1 MGEEVLES
9 KKREGKASSTLQTQY
24 ITFSSAHALPKA
36 LVHGVCALNHK
47 RGPDSLPSH
56 SHILHTVGMEGI
68 VNSYKPQTPRDAV
81 KNCRQIEIN
90 SGGDVHTAHNNTSG
104 VGLK

>member
-36 LVHGVCALNHK
+36 LVHGGVRIESQAWPPTLSPRTLIYC
-47 RGPDSLPSH
+47 
-56 SHILHTVGMEGI
+56 IL
-68 VNSYKPQTPRDAV
+68 
-81 KNCRQIEIN
+81 
-90 SGGDVHTAHNNTSG
+90 
-104 VGLK
+104 

>member
-36 LVHGVCALNHK
+36 LVHGGVRIESQAWPRLSPLALSYIVYCRN
-47 RGPDSLPSH
+47 GGH
-56 SHILHTVGMEGI
+56 SKLI
-68 VNSYKPQTPRDAV
+68 
-81 KNCRQIEIN
+81 
-90 SGGDVHTAHNNTSG
+90 
-104 VGLK
+104 